1 MKKLYFV
8 FTIIFFTG
16 FFSTCDNGVV
26 SFGPQVNTQVP
37 VISTPKEEMG
47 SGPGAF
53 LRGNNNIVFINV
65 EQPFGLN
72 SVFMTLRYTD
82 LKGQSQEKIVH
93 AKQDERGLWYVVID
107 STDME
112 DGSIR
117 TYVTA
122 VDVSKNSTSTTEMI
136 YIVKNTPARIELT
149 IPKVTNYD
157 SPDLNVNTEMV
168 AQGNDILGI
177 ASDAF
182 GIEAGYPQ
190 VMLWPADYENV
201 DDNGVPLSTDK
212 KYGQWRTATD
222 SKRGALVKDG
232 LKAVQFRW
240 PLEELIEDEDG
251 SWNLPS
257 YNQEILLASGLYRFK
272 IRVMDKFGIINT
284 YPNRLDNSFGYE
296 ETDSRLNH
304 YIEFKLQAASG
315 PIVQWYDFPQYHNG
329 KVPLKVLLRIT
340 SENEIQ
346 SVRVGIG
353 NEEDRASVQNWTEV
367 ESSVVENMYEVIL
380 PPAQIPSGAGEKFF
394 FVSIS
399 DGISAAVVYRAFIL
413 DDVAPT
419 LSFIEPIGLRSFET
433 PALTSSAVFRAIS
446 DDNTRVA
453 RIYYALGKTEGAAL
467 DLSEEPLDMNV
478 DEINPGYGWMDTNLH
493 ASPREFHPGQGGD
506 IKAKWGGGLYSWDW
520 RFSDIADVCKYP
532 VQATD
537 SSGNYYVE
545 DYQWH
550 NNLWTLPVYF
560 KIVDIAGNVKVYQET
575 VIADPDA
582 DKPVV
587 VVNSHTN
594 GQTVGGSV
602 RINGSAT
609 DNELIYAV
617 QARVFMQTDEECGS
631 DTYPSHPVTNGFE
644 FAGLAGNT
652 GTTASWFYNINGDGS
667 LKPPAG
673 AAVRTVLVEFR
684 ALDATPENP
693 HAFKQYGNITSL
705 LLNFDNT
712 IPVIDNIT
720 IIRGM
725 PSQEDE
731 AYIENYQS
739 GSRVSEFV
747 TLKAKIRDN
756 GGVTSI
762 MLKPQ
767 ESVNF
772 TDRINS
778 VTANDTNSY
787 IVPPKELRPGDSVTF
802 GRLYY
807 IKESGPNNN
816 FASLQAR
823 PPVHIPVVD
832 AGGNFTAIN
841 NNVIYGG
848 TLIEANVPF
857 EDFAGEDQF
866 FEYTLYIPL
875 NTNADAFTTDSIL
888 NGRYHN
894 SAGNYEI
901 AVQVTDNTHPVPY
914 ILNETLQLQID
925 NYYPLGLYNGN
936 LNAIGDSYSI
946 SGRAWDTGNGISV
959 QALEMVVVYLSRNAE
974 PVSLKEKAGV
984 EADWVTNQKA
994 MINRRGGTNSLE
1006 AVGILEELPFFP
1018 DVRQSDGTFITTN
1031 SGIVINT
1038 TGSSGGYQV
1047 SFTGNPVR
1055 DWSAIFDTNRLT
1067 DGPVT
1072 VNYVVFD
1079 TAGNAS
1085 HFSRDIYVANNRP
1098 LIKKITLGTD
1108 LDGDG
1113 ALSGFEKNQY
1123 NVTSPLEITSNFR
1136 IRGNLFNVSV
1146 DTEQGNGQKQYRV
1159 SHVTRSG
1166 PISVQQVKKGEVYT
1180 IFDSGNVDWI
1190 DYGVFEIPQ
1199 NNSFFGVTFTATS
1212 DYLGTGAGAVYTY
1225 THNGNENTIRSGDI
1239 EEDSIQNIIFP
1250 AVSFGA
1256 SPLISDSVT
1265 SADANTNPV
1274 LNRNRFFLIKV
1285 YDTTIEDANEKEQLS
1300 ATVLINTDV
1309 NNNDTIKPRISI
1321 DPFYWKSADDNSLY
1335 RNSKDNGHIELPS
1348 DLDPYIFYYGDGTRD
1363 RDPKVSGKIS
1373 IRGSAYDS
1381 NAIGEIY
1388 FKISNSAGSFNPV
1401 GAAAGSGAAAGYYR
1415 GALYSINKLT
1425 GAGNFETNGWQFSIT
1440 KQEYSQS
1447 GHTVTWQLDFDT
1459 SRFPTNGVGRDVNV
1473 QVIARDLKPNYSDS
1487 SGYRMDIV
1495 PYIISVSGGGNTSNN
1510 IRTADGKYSLK
1521 NRTGDWDVYVK
1532 GFNFA
1537 SGFGRIFN
1545 ENQNNSYKSQSYE
1558 TAYNNDNMPGNSFSI
1573 VAQNKELLIVSTSDT
1588 GYFTIFISD
1597 GIGFI
1602 GTLNNI
1608 NNNNAL
1614 GSYTKGTAA
1623 IDEEHMP
1630 NRRADPYIT
1639 KNNTLTDDVY
1649 LQFYRVIRTY
1659 TNGYYPVM
1667 MMEDGNVVFGYV
1679 DHGGA
1684 TQTGIPGVGPNRNAG
1699 TNYDLRSNMPQRA
1712 KFDITGNI
1720 LDLEYLA
1727 KTHACEQMA
1736 MARDDSGRY
1745 LHVFNY
1751 DDASS
1756 SLNVVY
1762 DRFAE
1767 LHCLFVHVW
1776 DDDDPFMTRSIGTK
1790 ESLGVAYAAAM
1801 MPGDYWGG
1809 VIVKNKWLTDNYPT
1823 ESRPITYTSDN
1834 INAFALEPTTFNT
1847 EGFKSNRYEY
1857 PKVRVIGN
1865 SITNYAKYYL
1875 SYYDSITKQIILRCF
1890 QIGVKDG
1897 NNRDKQLFSTS
1908 YPTYSLNNPTNAD
1921 RNQYLTDS
1929 KGGVYEAYTNTGF
1942 NYNNDLWLNDRK
1954 IVAEGA
1960 SKYFDMAVD
1969 YSGNVVIV
1977 YYDENTSKLKI
1988 KYTNTPPEGLKGG
2001 DPNIELFD
2009 SAANFLM
2016 PSHVGKYV
2024 SMCTFAGR
2032 LHIAAL
2038 DSENGDLKYIF
2049 VGNYRDKLITDFKA
2063 VTVDQY
2069 GAVGYWTDIK
2079 LHPSGR
2085 PYIAYY
2091 NMAEDKACI
2100 KMAWAKDF
2108 YSQLVEDVRSG
2119 VDENGFTTGYWEY
2132 CTVPPFD
2139 QPRGGSERFQKVNL
2153 GFRPNGDP
2161 VLGYLT
2167 ASGLEYSYPVRED

>member
-8 FTIIFFTG
+8 FAIIFFVV
-16 FFSTCDNGVV
+16 FFSMCDNGVV

-37 VISTPKEEMG
+37 VISTPEEEKG

-201 DDNGVPLSTDK
+201 DDNGVPLSSDK

-240 PLEELIEDEDG
+240 PLVELEEDEDG

-257 YNQEILLASGLYRFK
+257 YNQEILLSSGLYRFK

-296 ETDSRLNH
+296 ETDSKLNH

-367 ESSVVENMYEVIL
+367 ESGVVENMYEVII
-380 PPAQIPSGAGEKFF
+380 PPSQIPSGAGEKFF

-399 DGISAAVVYRAFIL
+399 DGISSSVVYRAFIL

-419 LSFIEPIGLRSFET
+419 LSFIEPIGLGSFET

-478 DEINPGYGWMDTNLH
+478 DEINPGYGWTDTNLH
-493 ASPREFHPGQGGD
+493 ASPREVHPGPGFD

-532 VQATD
+532 VQAID

-560 KIVDIAGNVKVYQET
+560 KIVDIAGNVKVYQEI

-684 ALDATPENP
+684 ALDANPENP
-693 HAFKQYGNITSL
+693 HTFKQYGNITSL

-712 IPVIDNIT
+712 IPVIDNIS
-720 IIRGM
+720 IIRGK

-875 NTNADAFTTDSIL
+875 NTNADAFATDSIL

-959 QALEMVVVYLSRNAE
+959 QALEMVVVYLSRNGE
-974 PVSLKEKAGV
+974 PVSLNEKAGV

-1006 AVGILEELPFFP
+1006 NVGVLEDLPFFP
-1018 DVRQSDGTFITTN
+1018 DVRQSDGVFVTTN

-1038 TGSSGGYQV
+1038 TGNSGGYQV

-1098 LIKKITLGTD
+1098 LIKKITLGTKFNNATSAIGNNED
-1108 LDGDG
+1108 NE
-1113 ALSGFEKNQY
+1113 FESY
-1123 NVTSPLEITSNFR
+1123 NVSSPLEITTNFR
-1136 IRGNLFNVSV
+1136 IRYNRFNICA

-1166 PISVQQVKKGEVYT
+1166 PVSVQQIKKGEVYT
-1180 IFDSGNVDWI
+1180 IFDGGNVNWT

-1199 NNSFFGVTFTATS
+1199 NNSLFGVTFTATT
-1212 DYLGTGAGAVYTY
+1212 DYLGLGNGAVYVY
-1225 THNGNENTIRSGDI
+1225 AHNGNENTIRTGYIEDDSVQDI
-1239 EEDSIQNIIFP
+1239 DFDD
-1250 AVSFGA
+1250 ASFGA
-1256 SPLISDSVT
+1256 EPLISDSVT
-1265 SADANTNPV
+1265 SVDGNGYPV
-1274 LNRNRFFLIKV
+1274 LNRNRFFIIKV
-1285 YDTTIEDANEKEQLS
+1285 FDTTIEEANEEEQLS
-1300 ATVLINTDV
+1300 AVVLINTDTH
-1309 NNNDTIKPRISI
+1309 NTDTFSPKVTI
-1321 DPFYWKSADDNSLY
+1321 DPFYWKNADDNSLY
-1335 RNSKDNGHIELPS
+1335 RNSKDNGHIELS
-1348 DLDPYIFYYGDGTRD
+1348 NDLWQFNQSTGVRD
-1363 RDPKVSGKIS
+1363 KDPKVSGKIS
-1373 IRGSAYDS
+1373 IRGSAYDTHRME
-1381 NAIGEIY
+1381 NLY
-1388 FKISNSAGSFNPV
+1388 FRISNSAVFTANGTDTQTISDV
-1401 GAAAGSGAAAGYYR
+1401 VYYR
-1415 GALYSINKLT
+1415 CAISSGSRLV
-1425 GAGNFETNGWQFSIT
+1425 GRGNFETDGWQFSIT
-1440 KQEYSQS
+1440 KQNYSQS
-1447 GHTVTWQLDFDT
+1447 GHNVTWQLDFDT
-1459 SRFPTNGVGRDVNV
+1459 NRFPTNGVGLDINVNV
-1473 QVIARDLKPNYSDS
+1473 VARDAVLMNYSPVTS
-1487 SGYRMDIV
+1487 YRMDIV
-1495 PYIISVSGGGNTSNN
+1495 PYITSIETSSRINGGIRNDN
-1510 IRTADGKYSLK
+1510 IRSADGKYSIAG
-1521 NRTGDWDVYVK
+1521 NTNTGTGSVNITIH
-1532 GFNFA
+1532 GFNLSQNYEGTIAICRILNESQNSAYFSNHYYLAGKTGAYEPMANYYSPA
-1537 SGFGRIFN
+1537 SLDMG
-1545 ENQNNSYKSQSYE
+1545 NNIPS
-1558 TAYNNDNMPGNSFSI
+1558 
-1573 VAQNKELLIVSTSDT
+1573 
-1588 GYFTIFISD
+1588 GYLTVFISD
-1597 GIGFI
+1597 GTGYI

-1608 NNNNAL
+1608 NYNQAS
-1614 GSYTKGTAA
+1614 GSYVYDSLP
-1623 IDEEHMP
+1623 INEEHYYNYM
-1630 NRRADPYIT
+1630 ADPYIT
-1639 KNNTLTDDVY
+1639 KNKRLTDDVY
-1649 LQFYRVIRTY
+1649 LQLYNVLRTRVK
-1659 TNGYYPVM
+1659 NGYYPVM
-1667 MMEDGNVVFGYV
+1667 MIEQPNNVVVFGYV
-1679 DHGGA
+1679 DHTGGD
-1684 TQTGIPGVGPNRNAG
+1684 PGTASIGANTNAG
-1699 TNYDLRSNMPQRA
+1699 NYHPDQAMPQRA
-1712 KFDITGNI
+1712 KFNLSNAQM
-1720 LDLEYLA
+1720 LDTEFLA
-1727 KTHACEQMA
+1727 KMSACEQMA

-1751 DDASS
+1751 DAVYSN
-1756 SLNVVY
+1756 LNMVY
-1762 DRFAE
+1762 DRYAE
-1767 LHCLFVHVW
+1767 LH
-1776 DDDDPFMTRSIGTK
+1776 TINRNIN
-1790 ESLGVAYAAAM
+1790 SLGTAWAQGVYWSDYESADEYYPQIWRGV
-1801 MPGDYWGG
+1801 MPNE
-1809 VIVKNKWLTDNYPT
+1809 IQSPN
-1823 ESRPITYTSDN
+1823 
-1834 INAFALEPTTFNT
+1834 NAIPLE
-1847 EGFKSNRYEY
+1847 GIDGILDRYRY
-1857 PKVRVIGN
+1857 PKLIAKGN
-1865 SITNYAKYYL
+1865 SITDYAKYYL
-1875 SYYDSITKQIILRCF
+1875 SYYDNATKQIIMRSF
-1890 QIGVKDG
+1890 RIGIQGAALGG
-1897 NNRDKQLFSTS
+1897 NMRLFDHSGTR
-1908 YPTYSLNNPTNAD
+1908 SLNNSTLMD
-1921 RNQYLTDS
+1921 QYCKDS
-1929 KGGVYEAYTNTGF
+1929 KGRVYGSFF
-1942 NYNNDLWLNDRK
+1942 NNGTISNY
-1954 IVAEGA
+1954 VANYYDYHEKRRMTATDGA
-1960 SKYFDMAVD
+1960 SEYFDMAVD
-1969 YSGNVVIV
+1969 SKGKAVIV
-1977 YYDENTSKLKI
+1977 YYDESASRLAI
-1988 KYTNTPPEGLKGG
+1988 KYTKNPPDGFTDTSIPFINSL
-2001 DPNIELFD
+2001 
-2009 SAANFLM
+2009 ANPLM
-2016 PSHVGKYV
+2016 PQFVGTYV
-2024 SMCTFAGR
+2024 SMCIDSYDR

-2038 DSENGDLKYIF
+2038 DSVNGDLKYI
-2049 VGNYRDKLITDFKA
+2049 VVVNYDGNTGSAAVKT

-2079 LHPSGR
+2079 LHPSNGR

-2091 NMAEDKACI
+2091 NMAEDYSPI
-2100 KMAWAKDF
+2100 KMAWAKNSF
-2108 YSQLVEDVRSG
+2108 YSLQELRGG
-2119 VDENGFTTGYWEY
+2119 VDEDGFTTGLWEY
-2132 CTVPPFD
+2132 TTVPSVSPP
-2139 QPRGGSERFQKVNL
+2139 QGGSRRFQKVNIDFL
-2153 GFRPNGDP
+2153 SYGDP
-2161 VLGYLT
+2161 ILGYLG
-2167 ASGLEYSYPVRED
+2167 SHIEYSYRIRERED